1 MKIADLKGEKIGIC
15 VSGGLDS
22 KTVAHKCIDLGVDV
36 LCFTADLA
44 QPDEKDIQQVAER
57 MAACGAETVI
67 VDLKDA
73 MAEACF
79 ETIKAQAKYDG
90 GYWNST
96 GLARAVTVRGLLPEM
111 QKHGCTVLAHGATGR
126 GNDQIRFERY
136 TNVLAPK
143 MKVYAPWR
151 DPDMLEQ
158 FPGRKEMAA
167 YLTAAGIDAFLDD
180 SKHYSTDANLAG
192 LSYEAEDLES
202 LKTPCTI
209 VEPQMGVWPSQAPDK
224 MEVLTVRFCEGEAV
238 AINDTVATPL
248 EVMHEANRI
257 AGRNGIG
264 IRSALEN
271 RIIGTK
277 SRGVYEAP
285 GMELL
290 GFCLSQIYQATL
302 NRAATR
308 LLDSLS
314 GVIARSVYDGRY
326 FDPAKRAAVAAIH
339 ELSRYANARID
350 VGLYKGNIYVQ
361 ALSECSASLYN
372 VEDSSME
379 ASEGL
384 NPESS
389 QGYVEVQGV
398 EAKALAHAGQ
408 IG

>member
-22 KTVAHKCIDLGVDV
+22 KTVTRKCVDLGIDV
-36 LCFTADLA
+36 FCFTADLA
-44 QPDEKDIQQVAER
+44 QPDEEDIAQVVER
-57 MAACGAETVI
+57 MSACGAETLI
-67 VDLKDA
+67 VDLRNA
-73 MAEACF
+73 MAAACF
-79 ETIKAQAKYDG
+79 ETIKAQATYDG

-96 GLARAVTVRGLLPEM
+96 GLARAVTVKGLLPEM

-126 GNDQIRFERY
+126 GNDQVRFERY
-136 TNVLAPK
+136 TNVLAPE

-151 DPDMLEQ
+151 DPEMLEQ

-167 YLTAAGIDAFLDD
+167 YLSEAGIDAFIDD
-180 SKHYSTDANLAG
+180 SKRYSTDANLAG

-202 LKTPCTI
+202 LETPCTI
-209 VEPQMGVWPSQAPDK
+209 VQPQMGVWPSQAPEK
-224 MEVLTVRFCEGEAV
+224 MEILSVRFKSGEAV
-238 AINDTVATPL
+238 AINEEAVTPL
-248 EVMHEANRI
+248 EAMQLANRI

-290 GFCLSQIYQATL
+290 GFCLSQVYQATL
-302 NRAATR
+302 NRDALQ
-308 LLDSLS
+308 LLVSLS
-314 GVIARSVYDGRY
+314 GVVARSVYDGRY
-326 FDPAKRAAVAAIH
+326 FDPAKKAAVAAIK
-339 ELSRYANARID
+339 ELSRSADARLE

-361 ALSECSASLYN
+361 SLSECAGSLYN

-389 QGYVEVQGV
+389 QGYVEVQSV
-398 EAKALAHAGQ
+398 EAKALARAGQ
-408 IG
+408 ID